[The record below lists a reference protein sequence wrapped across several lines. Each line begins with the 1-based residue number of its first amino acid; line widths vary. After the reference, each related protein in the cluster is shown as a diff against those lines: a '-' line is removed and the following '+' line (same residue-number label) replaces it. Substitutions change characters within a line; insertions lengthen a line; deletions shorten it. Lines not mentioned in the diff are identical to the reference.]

1 MDLDLV
7 DRLGHVLGADER
19 RVRRVEGDDRAA
31 LARPL
36 DQLRELLSRRPRRAR
51 RVVRRAKRRGDVR
64 PLGLLEV
71 GEEAVLGAALH
82 VHDAVVPAV
91 WKHSKFTDSSK
102 KSGAWSGLCC
112 VSGDGLARTPTVLR
126 QSRPN
131 DKRLVGVQSVRG
143 AQGGARTSKTCAFCL
158 FHVY

>member
-36 DQLRELLSRRPRRAR
+36 DQLRELLSRRRRAR
-51 RVVRRAKRRGDVR
+51 RVVRRAKRRDDVR

-91 WKHSKFTDSSK
+91 WVHSKVR
-102 KSGAWSGLCC
+102 C
-112 VSGDGLARTPTVLR
+112 V
-126 QSRPN
+126 
-131 DKRLVGVQSVRG
+131 
-143 AQGGARTSKTCAFCL
+143 
-158 FHVY
+158 